1 MIRRLLRYLA
11 VGLALLFALSFIGCS
26 GGGSSAKETQAATV
40 LVPQSFNEKCTLCHG
55 AGNIVDVA
63 AVHALATKT
72 VQGQITGVTIDA
84 STYLTVNFSLYQ
96 ISGTAL
102 LPLAGVANSNIRF
115 ALAKLVPGTNGD
127 ANHWQ
132 SYINRTETK
141 AAGAPGTAPDGT
153 RTVQANTETANASGG
168 VFTDN
173 GDGTYS
179 YKLSFA
185 LNNVTTPLAVT
196 YEPTLT
202 HRIAMQVTGNTDNAF
217 ADFVPNSLPTFPQ
230 AIGTLPLTRN
240 IVINSSC
247 NECHIKLGLH
257 GGDRIAV
264 QYCVTCHNPGSTDAN
279 SLNTVDFKVMIHK
292 IHYGEELPSV
302 QAGGEYAI
310 WGFGNAKV
318 DFSTVVF
325 PQDVRFSGRAG
336 DTCTKCHKTGDAAN
350 SGNYLTVPTKEACG
364 SCHDRTSFT
373 APAPSGY
380 TLHSGGAQA
389 NNSSC
394 ASCHPGTG
402 SPAFGKSIEA
412 AHQLPEQIAAAKFKY
427 NIISITDQDDNL
439 QIDPGDRVKVTF
451 SVTDP
456 TNANTPYNIRA
467 DAPFYPVTSAKTLN
481 ILIGW
486 DTRDY
491 TNTGSGRTPAQPISI
506 NALTSATAAGGGSF
520 TVTSPVAIPANVTGS
535 GVVAI
540 EGHPAAQADPTNPAS
555 PYDVRVPVKNVFQTF
570 AITGSSTVARRSVV
584 DIAKCNLCHGN
595 LSLHGNNRTGEIQ
608 VCVICHNGNAT
619 DINRRPAGAPS
630 GTVDNK
636 KEEAIDFKYMIHAIH
651 AGAAAEDGFRQNG
664 IVIYGF
670 GGSPNNF
677 SDVRMPAGLN
687 NLMNCSGCH
696 TGTTFA
702 VTELLTALQ
711 PTTVNTATDIA
722 SPDDDRN
729 ITPTSSVCSSCHDA
743 LGAKTHMTEEGG
755 QFDYVAFAP
764 ETPPS
769 GGGGG
774 SQADLGGPGP
784 VSSQPAG
791 HTTRTDCCSC
801 HSFK

>member
-1 MIRRLLRYLA
+1 MIAWLVRYLA
-11 VGLALLFALSFIGCS
+11 VGLALLFAFSFGGCS
-26 GGGSSAKETQAATV
+26 GGGSTAKEEAPATV
-40 LVPQSFNEKCTLCHG
+40 LVPQSFNENCTLCHG
-55 AGNIVDVA
+55 ATNIADVA
-63 AVHALATKT
+63 VVHALATKT
-72 VQGQITGVTIDA
+72 VRGQITGVTIDA
-84 STYLTVNFSLYQ
+84 ETKLTVNFSLFQ

-115 ALAKLVPGTNGD
+115 TLAKLVPGTNGD
-127 ANHWQ
+127 ANRWQ
-132 SYINRTETK
+132 SYIN
-141 AAGAPGTAPDGT
+141 APTTQVATAE
-153 RTVQANTETANASGG
+153 RANTSGG

-173 GDGTYS
+173 RDGTYS
-179 YKLSFA
+179 YKLSFR
-185 LNNVTTPLAVT
+185 LDSVTTPLAVP
-196 YEPTLT
+196 YEPALT
-202 HRIAMQVTGNTDNAF
+202 HRIAMQVAGNDDNAF
-217 ADFVPNSLPTFPQ
+217 QDFIPAGGSPT
-230 AIGTLPLTRN
+230 LTRN
-240 IVINSSC
+240 IVINNSC

-264 QYCVTCHNPGSTDAN
+264 QYCVTCHNPGSTDPA
-279 SLNTVDFKVMIHK
+279 SGNTVDFKVMIHK

-302 QAGGEYAI
+302 QAGGSYKIAS
-310 WGFGNAKV
+310 N
-318 DFSTVVF
+318 DYSTVVF
-325 PQDVRFSGRAG
+325 PQDVRFSGRPG

-389 NNSSC
+389 DNSSC

-402 SPAFGKSIEA
+402 SPAGGKSIEA

-456 TNANTPYNIRA
+456 SNANTPYNIRA
-467 DAPFYPVTSAKTLN
+467 DAPFYPVTGAKTLN

-491 TNTGSGRTPAQPISI
+491 TNTGSDRTPAQPISI

-520 TVTSPVAIPANVTGS
+520 TVTSPVAIPATVTGS

-570 AITGSSTVARRSVV
+570 AITGSSAIARRSVV
-584 DIAKCNLCHGN
+584 DINKCNLCHGN

-636 KEEAIDFKYMIHAIH
+636 REEAIDFKYMIHAIH
-651 AGAAAEDGFRQNG
+651 AGAAAEDGFREKG

-670 GGSPNNF
+670 GGSANDF

-687 NLMNCSGCH
+687 NLRNCSGCH

-702 VTELLTALQ
+702 VSELLTTLQ
-711 PTTVNTATDIA
+711 PTTVNTATNIA

-729 ITPTSSVCSSCHDA
+729 ITPTASVCASCHDA

-755 QFDYVAFAP
+755 QFDYVAFVP

-769 GGGGG
+769 GGGG
-774 SQADLGGPGP
+774 SQATLCGPGP
-784 VSSQPAG
+784 ISSQPAG

>member
-11 VGLALLFALSFIGCS
+11 AGLALLFALSFIGCS
-26 GGGSSAKETQAATV
+26 GGGSSANEAATATV
-40 LVPQSFNEKCTLCHG
+40 LVAQSFNEKCTLCHG
-55 AGNIVDVA
+55 VGNIVDVA
-63 AVHALATKT
+63 AVHALATST
-72 VQGQITGVTIDA
+72 LQGQITGVTIA
-84 STYLTVNFSLYQ
+84 SNRVTVNFKLSQ
-96 ISGTAL
+96 SVTGGS
-102 LPLAGVANSNIRF
+102 LPLIGAAAANIRF
-115 ALAKLVPGTNGD
+115 SLAKLVPGTNGD

-132 SYINRTETK
+132 SYINTTETK
-141 AAGAPGTAPDGT
+141 AAGIGTAPEGT
-153 RTVQANTETANASGG
+153 KTVQATTERANTNPTGFN
-168 VFTDN
+168 DY

-179 YKLSFA
+179 YQF
-185 LNNVTTPLAVT
+185 NFDITTVKDPITGNPIL

-202 HRIAMQVTGNTDNAF
+202 HRVAMQVTGNADNAYF
-217 ADFVPNSLPTFPQ
+217 DFLPT
-230 AIGTLPLTRN
+230 GGSLPLTRN

-264 QYCVTCHNPGSTDAN
+264 QYCATCHNPGSTDAN
-279 SLNTVDFKVMIHK
+279 SGNTVDFKVLIHK

-310 WGFGNAKV
+310 WGNANNKN
-318 DFSTVVF
+318 DYSTVVF
-325 PQDVRFSGRAG
+325 PQDVRFSGRPG

-350 SGNYLTVPTKEACG
+350 SGNYLSVPTKEACG

-373 APAPSGY
+373 DPPPSGY
-380 TLHSGGAQA
+380 TLHTGGAQA
-389 NNSSC
+389 DNSSC

-402 SPAFGKSIEA
+402 SPAVGKSIEA
-412 AHQLPEQIAAAKFKY
+412 AHQLREQVAAAKFKY
-427 NIISITDQDDNL
+427 NIIRIADQNDNL
-439 QIDPGDRVKVTF
+439 QIDPGDRVRVTF

-456 TNANTPYNIRA
+456 TNANTPYNIVTA
-467 DAPFYPVTSAKTLN
+467 KEFTAPAGASRLA

-486 DTRDY
+486 STTDY
-491 TNTGSGRTPAQPISI
+491 TNTGSGSTPAQPISI
-506 NALTSATAAGGGSF
+506 NPLAAGVATANGDGSF
-520 TVTSPVAIPANVTGS
+520 TVTSSVAIPANVAGS

-540 EGHPAAQADPTNPAS
+540 EGHPAVQPDPTNPAS
-555 PYDVRVPVKNVFQTF
+555 PYNVRVPVKNVFSTF
-570 AITGSSTVARRSVV
+570 AITGSAAVARRSVV
-584 DIAKCNLCHGN
+584 DINKCNLCHGN

-608 VCVICHNGNAT
+608 VCVICHNPNAT
-619 DINRRPAGAPS
+619 DRNQRPGGAPS

-636 KEEAIDFKYMIHAIH
+636 REEAIDFKYMIHAIH
-651 AGAAAEDGFRQNG
+651 AGAAAEDGFRENG

-670 GGSPNNF
+670 GSSPNNF

-687 NLMNCSGCH
+687 NLRNCSGCH

-702 VTELLTALQ
+702 VPLNANAL
-711 PTTVNTATDIA
+711 PTTVNTATNIA
-722 SPDDDRN
+722 SPDDDQN
-729 ITPTSSVCSSCHDA
+729 ITPTASVCSSCHDFIS
-743 LGAKTHMTEEGG
+743 AKTHMTEQGG
-755 QFDYVAFAP
+755 QFDFVAFAP

-769 GGGGG
+769 GG
-774 SQADLGGPGP
+774 SQADLCGPGP